1 MELTKAKIC
10 NSNQNNLKMTFD
22 FNFDLNQAFKQ
33 HKYTKNGNKEKLSIK
48 KALLYLLVNLKF
60 KNSLLKIKTLKKS
73 SPFY

>member
-1 MELTKAKIC
+1 
-10 NSNQNNLKMTFD
+10 MTFD

-60 KNSLLKIKTLKKS
+60 QNSLLKIKTFKKS